1 MNLNRTVRSSLSDQ
15 LFKSGLNFITNGVVI
30 ATILLATVYAQRP
43 ATSGAMSEQDV
54 KRQDTAFS
62 PRNALDCSQKPTQA
76 EINTADLIYQDYY
89 MSAKRAASI
98 GIPIVN
104 ASGESDYI
112 VIVRDYRRFKPCTAT
127 DSKTIIHYG
136 QVIRAVIELTDYKA
150 DVKLT
155 LASIAANATISGK
168 QQYFYL
174 YKSGWFNTGADAV
187 LVTVSGKVFD
197 VENYGLYQSVM
208 PKLIDL
214 LKDGQTTFSPSQIF
228 LVPPEDDPA
237 YVMASARAYAFAQAK
252 DGKSCQDA
260 SKKFVND
267 PPRAAAVV
275 DAYAF
280 IGKPNCTNEKIV
292 EPHKSKAAALLGG
305 LSIK

>member
-1 MNLNRTVRSSLSDQ
+1 M
-15 LFKSGLNFITNGVVI
+15 
-30 ATILLATVYAQRP
+30 ILVTTVYGQQP
-43 ATSGAMSEQDV
+43 ATPSAASEQETTPPH
-54 KRQDTAFS
+54 TALVS
-62 PRNALDCSQKPTQA
+62 SSALDCSQKPTQD
-76 EINTADLIYQDYY
+76 EINTANLIYQDYY

-104 ASGESDYI
+104 ASGESDYL

-127 DSKTIIHYG
+127 DGKTIIHYG

-150 DVKLT
+150 EVKLT

-174 YKSGWFNTGADAV
+174 YKSGWFNAGADGILAS
-187 LVTVSGKVFD
+187 VSGKVFD
-197 VENYGLYQSVM
+197 VENYGLCQSVM

-214 LKDGQTTFSPSQIF
+214 LKDAQTTFSPSQIF
-228 LVPPEDDPA
+228 LIPPEDEPA

-267 PPRAAAVV
+267 PARAAAVV

-292 EPHKSKAAALLGG
+292 EPQKSKAATLLGG
-305 LSIK
+305 VSVK